1 MMTILQEVGHKS
13 RVFSS
18 SETSRISLFIDKM
31 PNYSDFFSE
40 LIESYPTLFSMEEFD
55 KINSYVGKL
64 RYAKTH
70 LTKL

>member
-18 SETSRISLFIDKM
+18 SGTKQISLFITKI

-40 LIESYPTLFSMEEFD
+40 LIKSYPTLFSMEEFD
-55 KINSYVGKL
+55 KINSYIGN
-64 RYAKTH
+64 
-70 LTKL
+70 